1 MSPNGEV
8 LVSIRASSLEMASCS
23 ALTRNGYSL
32 GRPTSLR
39 RSLARPGDAHRLE
52 PSLGGRGALAA
63 LHKILVGEDAYEDD
77 RSHHRKIERA
87 RDAEQV
93 DEVLQHL
100 EQYRPENNADDRALA
115 TAERAAAKHS
125 GGDGVELVERAV
137 HRRRD

>member
-1 MSPNGEV
+1 MSPDGEAPA
-8 LVSIRASSLEMASCS
+8 SIRAASLEMAGCS
-23 ALTRNGYSL
+23 PFDPKRCSL

-39 RSLARPGDAHRLE
+39 RSLARPGDARCLE

-63 LHKILVGEDAYEDD
+63 LHKILIGEDAYEDD

-93 DEVLQHL
+93 YEVLQHL
-100 EQYRPENNADDRALA
+100 EQYRPENDADDRALA
-115 TAERAAAKHS
+115 AAQRAAAKHS

-137 HRRRD
+137 HRRR